1 MPKLIIMVGISGSG
15 KSTFVKHT
23 LLNQYLD
30 IHAKSDV
37 RVVSSDAIREEMFGD
52 ESIQKDPEKVFQE
65 AYRRVKGFLTE
76 GKDVILDA
84 TNLSRKA
91 RKNVLNQCRVRG
103 VEINKECY
111 VILAPPNMAIE
122 NQRSRE
128 RQTPQD
134 VIYRQMSTFFMPELH
149 EGFDKIVFYN
159 PYNHTDTQIF
169 DELYPKLYN
178 IDQTGKWHVEN
189 VGHHTDLVYKAAFA
203 MNAPD
208 DVKEAAWYHDLGK
221 YYTRSEDEKGAHFN
235 QHENVSAYLYLCDM
249 VHGYDISERTKNIAR
264 LIHYHDAVYR
274 DFFKKVD
281 FIEYYGA
288 ELYDKLVML
297 RKADET
303 GQISMT
309 KYKSMHLIDLIN
321 TFADWRERLKNPP
334 FSMTIRESINE
345 KYHYI
350 LLKYNQFAT
359 DMSYVAS
366 REARGCILKNDNG
379 KYIYVC
385 RPFDKF
391 FNYGEEY
398 VADIDW
404 KTARV
409 TEKVDGSL
417 CKVWYDN
424 GQWHLS
430 TNGTIDA
437 FEAPV
442 GEDDELSFGDIFVR
456 ALGTDI
462 QTFGSTLDKNLTY
475 MFELTSPETQVVI
488 PYQDGIY
495 YLSRKE
501 TTTGTEYFDI
511 PEFVPEAKIQY
522 PKVYHISNLHDVV
535 TAAQMMSKDEEGF
548 VVNDLF
554 GNRIKVK
561 SPEYLLAAHI
571 RMNGAVTEKRILK
584 LIRSD
589 QLDDFLAYAPEQKEK
604 VDAVLNKIQTFCD
617 YAENEWKTFCE
628 NEYATQ
634 KDFAEAVKNHPLRAY
649 LFLKRK
655 DDEFDIRDWLFKM
668 PINKMI
674 NIIHVE

>member
-1 MPKLIIMVGISGSG
+1 MPKLIIIVGISGSG
-15 KSTFVKHT
+15 KSTFIKHT
-23 LLNQYLD
+23 LLNQYLN
-30 IHAKSDV
+30 AC
-37 RVVSSDAIREEMFGD
+37 VVSSDAIREEMFGD

-91 RKNVLNQCRVRG
+91 RRNVLNQCRVRG
-103 VEINKECY
+103 VEIQRECY

-128 RQTPQD
+128 RKTPQD
-134 VIYRQMSTFFMPELH
+134 VIYRQMSGFFMPELH

-169 DELYPKLYN
+169 DELYPKLYD

-189 VGHHTDLVYKAAFA
+189 VGHHTNLVFKAADE

-221 YYTRSEDEKGAHFN
+221 YYTRTEDEKGAHFN
-235 QHENVSAYLYLCDM
+235 QHENVSAYLYLCDK
-249 VHGYDISERTKNIAR
+249 VHEYDISERTKNIAR

-288 ELYDKLVML
+288 ELYDKLMML
-297 RKADET
+297 RKADEA
-303 GQISMT
+303 GQISMV
-309 KYKSMHLIDLIN
+309 KYKAMSLIDIIN
-321 TFADWRERLKNPP
+321 QFNDWHERLINPP
-334 FSMTIRESINE
+334 FSLTIREKISENCE
-345 KYHYI
+345 YC
-350 LLKYNQFAT
+350 LFKYNQFAT
-359 DMSYVAS
+359 DMSYRAS
-366 REARGCILKNDNG
+366 QEARGCILKNDNG

-398 VADIDW
+398 AADIDW

-442 GEDDELSFGDIFVR
+442 GEDDNISFGDIFVR
-456 ALGTDI
+456 ALETDV
-462 QTFGSTLDKNLTY
+462 QTLGSTLIKSRTY

-488 PYQDGIY
+488 PYQDGVY
-495 YLSRKE
+495 YLSCRN
-501 TTTGTEYFDI
+501 TNTGIEYFAI
-511 PEFVPEAKIQY
+511 PEFVPEAKIKY

-548 VVNDLF
+548 VVDDLF

-561 SPEYLLAAHI
+561 SPEYLLAAHV
-571 RMNGAVTEKRILK
+571 RMNGAVTERRIFK
-584 LIRSD
+584 LIRND

-628 NEYATQ
+628 NEFATQ
-634 KDFAEAVKNHPLRAY
+634 KDFAEAVKNSQNRAF

-655 DDEFDIRDWLFKM
+655 NPETNAREYLLKM
-668 PINKMI
+668 PLKKSLNILGIN
-674 NIIHVE
+674 

>member
-91 RKNVLNQCRVRG
+91 RRNVLNQCRVRG
-103 VEINKECY
+103 VEIQRECY

-128 RQTPQD
+128 RKTPQD
-134 VIYRQMSTFFMPELH
+134 VIYRQMSGFFMPELH

-169 DELYPKLYN
+169 DELYPKLYD

-189 VGHHTDLVYKAAFA
+189 VGHHTNLVFKAADE

-221 YYTRSEDEKGAHFN
+221 YYTRTEDEKGAHFN
-235 QHENVSAYLYLCDM
+235 QHENVSAYLYLCDK
-249 VHGYDISERTKNIAR
+249 VHEYDISERTKNIAR

-288 ELYDKLVML
+288 ELYDKLMML
-297 RKADET
+297 RKADEA
-303 GQISMT
+303 GQISMV
-309 KYKSMHLIDLIN
+309 KYKAMSLIDIIN
-321 TFADWRERLKNPP
+321 QFNDWHERLINPP
-334 FSMTIRESINE
+334 FSLTIREKISENCE
-345 KYHYI
+345 YC
-350 LLKYNQFAT
+350 LFKYNQFAT
-359 DMSYVAS
+359 DMSYRAS
-366 REARGCILKNDNG
+366 QEARGCILKNDNG

-398 VADIDW
+398 AADIDW

-442 GEDDELSFGDIFVR
+442 GEDDNISFGDIFVR
-456 ALGTDI
+456 ALETDV
-462 QTFGSTLDKNLTY
+462 QTLGSTLIKSRTY

-488 PYQDGIY
+488 PYQDGVY
-495 YLSRKE
+495 YLSCRN
-501 TTTGTEYFDI
+501 TNTGIEYFAI
-511 PEFVPEAKIQY
+511 PEFVPEAKIKY

-548 VVNDLF
+548 VVDDLF

-561 SPEYLLAAHI
+561 SPEYLLAAHV
-571 RMNGAVTEKRILK
+571 RMNGAVTERRIFK
-584 LIRSD
+584 LIRND

-628 NEYATQ
+628 NEFATQ
-634 KDFAEAVKNHPLRAY
+634 KDFAEAVKNSQNRAF

-655 DDEFDIRDWLFKM
+655 NPETNAREYLLKM
-668 PINKMI
+668 PLKKSLNILGIN
-674 NIIHVE
+674 

>member
-15 KSTFVKHT
+15 KSTFIKHT
-23 LLNQYLD
+23 LLNQYLN
-30 IHAKSDV
+30 AC
-37 RVVSSDAIREEMFGD
+37 VVSSDAIREEFFGD

-91 RKNVLNQCRVRG
+91 RRNVLNQCRVRG
-103 VEINKECY
+103 VEIQRECY
-111 VILAPPNMAIE
+111 VILAPPNMAIK

-134 VIYRQMSTFFMPELH
+134 VIYRQMSAFFMPELH

-159 PYNHTDTQIF
+159 PYNHTDTQII
-169 DELYPKLYN
+169 DELYPKLYD

-189 VGHHTDLVYKAAFA
+189 VGHHTNLVFKAADE

-208 DVKEAAWYHDLGK
+208 DVKEAVWYHDLGK
-221 YYTRSEDEKGAHFN
+221 YYTRTEDEKGAHFN
-235 QHENVSAYLYLCDM
+235 QHENVSAYLYLCDK
-249 VHGYDISERTKNIAR
+249 VQGYNITERTKNIAR

-281 FIEYYGA
+281 FIEYYGV

-297 RKADET
+297 RKADEA

-309 KYKSMHLIDLIN
+309 TYKAMHLIDLMN
-321 TFADWRERLKNPP
+321 TFADWHERLTNPP
-334 FSMTIRESINE
+334 FSLTIREKISENCE
-345 KYHYI
+345 YF
-350 LLKYNQFAT
+350 LCKYNQFAT
-359 DMSYVAS
+359 DMSYRAS
-366 REARGCILKNDNG
+366 QEARGCILKNDNG

-398 VADIDW
+398 AADIDW

-417 CKVWYDN
+417 CKVWCDN

-442 GEDDELSFGDIFVR
+442 GEDDNISFGDIFIR

-488 PYQDGIY
+488 PYQDGVY

-501 TTTGTEYFDI
+501 TATGTEYFDI
-511 PEFVPEAKIQY
+511 PEFVPEAKIKY

-561 SPEYLLAAHI
+561 SPEYLLAAHV
-571 RMNGAVTEKRILK
+571 RMNGAVTERRIFK
-584 LIRSD
+584 LIRND

-628 NEYATQ
+628 KEFATQ
-634 KDFAEAVKNHPLRAY
+634 KEFAEAIKNSPNRAF

-655 DDEFDIRDWLFKM
+655 NPETDAREYLLKM
-668 PINKMI
+668 PLKKSLNILGIN
-674 NIIHVE
+674 